1 MRAPPPPTDTTPPTV
16 PGKPT
21 GSSPAAGQITISW
34 AASTDAS
41 PPITYRV
48 YRDGGTSP
56 VFTTQNTT
64 FTDLG
69 LTGGTSHFYE
79 VDAQDSATPVNTS
92 TKSLASDPILVQS
105 GSSAI
110 FADEFSS
117 NDFSN
122 WTSATRLTIDGGTG
136 SPAAPSAR
144 AQVTAQSA
152 FATKTLTG
160 TFSQVCM
167 STNVNVTTQGGT
179 AIDLLRLRTAA
190 NGPVAKVYLN
200 ASGTLLVRSDVANTQ
215 QSSSTAIGTG
225 WHEIELCGTV
235 GAATTWDLY
244 RDGTRIVNAWAA
256 NTGTTPVGLIQI
268 GDNAART
275 MTLNFDHVRVDQSPG
290 EGSPPPTDTTP
301 PTVPG
306 KPTGSSPAAG
316 QLDDLLGG
324 LHRCLP
330 ADHLPRLPRRRY
342 RARRLHDPEHDV
354 HRPRADR
361 RHEPLLRGRCPGL
374 GHPGEHEHQEPR
386 V

>member
-1 MRAPPPPTDTTPPTV
+1 MTLNFDHVRVDQSPGEGSPPPTDTTPPTV

-268 GDNAART
+268 GDNVART
-275 MTLNFDHVRVDQSPG
+275 MTVNFDHVRVDQ
-290 EGSPPPTDTTP
+290 
-301 PTVPG
+301 V
-306 KPTGSSPAAG
+306 AG
-316 QLDDLLGG
+316 
-324 LHRCLP
+324 
-330 ADHLPRLPRRRY
+330 
-342 RARRLHDPEHDV
+342 
-354 HRPRADR
+354 
-361 RHEPLLRGRCPGL
+361 
-374 GHPGEHEHQEPR
+374 
-386 V
+386 